1 MSETLRD
8 LVVSLSLNSDNFARN
23 IRSVQKQI
31 QEAQS
36 AFKLASAGVQGF
48 EKTAA
53 GLSTKL
59 DTLKRTMSLQ
69 KDAVG
74 QYERALQ
81 QAGDKLQECYARQ
94 GEYARRLE
102 EAKGRQAQLK
112 QEVTG
117 AARTYRQYSDAL
129 GETDS
134 ATIAAKSNLDLV
146 KEEYRQQTAE
156 VRKLEGQQVALKKS
170 TQNAADAFSSAQ
182 TKLNGARA
190 AVKQTASEIT
200 ACDKALRLAQT
211 SWDAAGRTIES
222 GNAAITSFG
231 KQISVA
237 ESRFKLATA
246 GIRDVDTSVSG
257 LTARMTLLNDK
268 LGIQQQSLAQ
278 YENVLRGAQEQ
289 LHAAQQAN
297 DPEKTQQASD
307 AVLDAEAALNR
318 ARAAIAGT
326 RAEIEK
332 TNRQLATARSSWTQA
347 GKDFEAFGK
356 KVAASAKL

>member
-36 AFKLASAGVQGF
+36 AFKLASAGVQDF

-81 QAGDKLQECYARQ
+81 QASDKLQECYARQ

-156 VRKLEGQQVALKKS
+156 VKKLEGQQVALKKS
-170 TQNAADAFSSAQ
+170 
-182 TKLNGARA
+182 R
-190 AVKQTASEIT
+190 
-200 ACDKALRLAQT
+200 
-211 SWDAAGRTIES
+211 RTPP
-222 GNAAITSFG
+222 
-231 KQISVA
+231 
-237 ESRFKLATA
+237 
-246 GIRDVDTSVSG
+246 
-257 LTARMTLLNDK
+257 TLFPPP
-268 LGIQQQSLAQ
+268 
-278 YENVLRGAQEQ
+278 R
-289 LHAAQQAN
+289 
-297 DPEKTQQASD
+297 
-307 AVLDAEAALNR
+307 
-318 ARAAIAGT
+318 
-326 RAEIEK
+326 
-332 TNRQLATARSSWTQA
+332 RS
-347 GKDFEAFGK
+347 
-356 KVAASAKL
+356 